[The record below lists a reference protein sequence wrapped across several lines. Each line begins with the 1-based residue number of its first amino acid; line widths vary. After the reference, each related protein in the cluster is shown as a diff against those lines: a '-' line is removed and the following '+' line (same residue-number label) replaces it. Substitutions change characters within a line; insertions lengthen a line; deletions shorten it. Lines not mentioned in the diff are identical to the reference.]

1 MDLVADSPQGQEVKI
16 LVVDDE
22 PTIRSLVKE
31 LLAAAGY
38 DALFAPD
45 GALALD
51 LVLKLRPDLI
61 VLDLVMPW
69 MSGIEVIQEIRQD
82 SRLMDI
88 PILIISGCITESEA
102 NHLLGDLKVAG
113 YVNKIELPTTL
124 ITRVRKILST
134 ETDQAA

>member
-1 MDLVADSPQGQEVKI
+1 MGLVADSPQGQEVKI

-51 LVLKLRPDLI
+51 LVHKLRPDLI

-82 SRLMDI
+82 SRLKDI

-124 ITRVRKILST
+124 ISRVRKILST

>member
-1 MDLVADSPQGQEVKI
+1 MRI

-31 LLAAAGY
+31 LLVTAGY
-38 DALFAPD
+38 DAVFAPD
-45 GALALD
+45 GALAID
-51 LVLKLRPDLI
+51 LVQKLRPDLI
-61 VLDLVMPW
+61 VLDIVMPW

-82 SRLMDI
+82 SRLKDI

-124 ITRVRKILST
+124 ISRVREILSI